1 MKYLIS
7 FIALFLVFSTKSTAQ
22 TNSRSV
28 NAEINI
34 EATVIQA
41 IEMVTAQNIQLANLE
56 PVNNEIFIP
65 PATSGNAGHMI
76 ASGNPNAEIRI
87 TFQPNQI
94 LNQINGDGLIRV
106 IYQLTGNDIDEQLT
120 SEVLGAENRSFS
132 FNADGD
138 FYIWVGGR
146 VFVEQA
152 KPGSYEGEFTIEI
165 DYI

>member
-1 MKYLIS
+1 MNYFIS
-7 FIALFLVFSTKSTAQ
+7 FLTLFLVFSTKGTAQ

-34 EATVIQA
+34 ETTVIQS
-41 IEMVTAQNIQLANLE
+41 IELVTVQNIQLANLE

-65 PATSGNAGHMI
+65 PTSSGNAGHMI

-106 IYQLTGNDIDEQLT
+106 IYQLSGNDLNEQLT
-120 SEVLGAENRSFS
+120 SELLGTENRSFT
-132 FNADGD
+132 FNTDGD